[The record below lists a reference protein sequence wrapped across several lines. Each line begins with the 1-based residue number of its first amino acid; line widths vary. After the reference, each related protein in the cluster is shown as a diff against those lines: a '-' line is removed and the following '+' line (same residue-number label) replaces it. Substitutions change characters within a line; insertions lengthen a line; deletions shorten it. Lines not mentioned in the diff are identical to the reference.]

1 MKLDHRRLRTVAA
14 LGAVAGTFALCGCES
29 RGALP
34 TASPS
39 APTSTAST
47 STASTS
53 TAPPSPKAPVPSA
66 SAAPPPPPAPGT
78 SGADAPEIDARFRT
92 LERGLPEPAT
102 LSEQNGM
109 TMVCSDGSHAT
120 YTHIAALG
128 AKVPVRSDADLPALV
143 PWARHANA
151 CLRQIAI
158 EAILRHIAYDRNALS
173 APGMHTPDDHHFH
186 DIMLSLKGHLDQK
199 HIGYR
204 DAVFANLFLTVTERD
219 FPAIVRGA
227 WTEVGEKKNFS
238 DFVEVEAEQL
248 RVTSKHTFDDPK
260 HADTTW
266 TTKID
271 RVTVNER
278 RQFVVT
284 GAWNVESNDKGYQ
297 GDKVQPS
304 QFVYTFWPVAPG
316 VVWFKNGEHAYWTK
330 LARAR

>member
-1 MKLDHRRLRTVAA
+1 MKLDHGQLRTI
-14 LGAVAGTFALCGCES
+14 AVTCAFALFGCVS
-29 RGALP
+29 RGATP
-34 TASPS
+34 TESPS
-39 APTSTAST
+39 APTATASASAAST

-53 TAPPSPKAPVPSA
+53 PKAPVPSA
-66 SAAPPPPPAPGT
+66 ADSAPPPPAPGT

-92 LERGLPEPAT
+92 FERGLPEPTT

-109 TMVCSDGSHAT
+109 TMVCSGGAHAT
-120 YTHIAALG
+120 YTHLAALG
-128 AKVPVRSDADLPALV
+128 AKVPIRSDADLPALV
-143 PWARHANA
+143 PWARSGDA

-158 EAILRHIAYDRNALS
+158 EAILRRIGYDRNELS
-173 APGMHTPDDHHFH
+173 APGMHTLDDHHFH
-186 DIMLSLKGHLDQK
+186 DVMLSLKRYLDQK
-199 HIGYR
+199 HVGYR
-204 DAVFANLFLTVTERD
+204 DAVFANLFLDVTERD
-219 FPAIVRGA
+219 FPALIRGA
-227 WTEVGEKKNFS
+227 WMEVGEKKNFQ

-271 RVTVNER
+271 RVSVNGR
-278 RQFVVT
+278 GQFVVT
-284 GAWNVESNDKGYQ
+284 GAWNVESNDRGYH